1 MKRNFISSGLIM
13 AIVLLPGLI
22 NIQVLYAQKV
32 ATSIQSDQSVAYQV
46 VFDIT
51 SKDAVAQNQVLR
63 DAGLIRDAHPDAQ
76 VEVVLYGQSLDLI
89 RKDKSTHADE
99 VKKLVAKGVS
109 FKVCHIAMD
118 HHHISESQLI
128 SGVGTVPDGIYEI
141 ISKQKQGWGYI
152 KITP

>member
-1 MKRNFISSGLIM
+1 MKSRFIISGLFI
-13 AIVLLPGLI
+13 AIIISLEMTGMHV
-22 NIQVLYAQKV
+22 VYAQKAMTV
-32 ATSIQSDQSVAYQV
+32 NQTDQAADYQV

-89 RKDKSTHADE
+89 LKDKSSHADD
-99 VKKLVAKGVS
+99 VKQLIAKGVS

-118 HHHISESQLI
+118 HHNITESQLI